1 MRKKRIMKVKY
12 GLLELEKCF
21 KELKDREWK
30 HRVIKIKKE
39 MEELFFRSMY
49 LWMKLINLNKKKL

>member
-30 HRVIKIKKE
+30 QG
-39 MEELFFRSMY
+39 
-49 LWMKLINLNKKKL
+49 NKNQKRNGRAIF